1 MQVSSVVVASLS
13 AELYIKLSQ
22 RRYEDRDIAQH
33 ILETYIKNPD
43 NPRKKETYTQFRTE
57 LTRYLKTLIQH
68 FPGLKEFEFYALVLT
83 ARNVRIE
90 LSLIAAQSV
99 SILFETHMAEYSSV
113 PEARDQVNEFLRC
126 WPHFIKAQSN
136 QNGTRPVL
144 YNIYSMINFE
154 LVAERDAE
162 VGIAN
167 IYNFP
172 YYILVLVLC

>member
-136 QNGTRPVL
+136 QSGTRPVL

-162 VGIAN
+162 VSIAN
-167 IYNFP
+167 IYNIP
-172 YYILVLVLC
+172 YSILLVSF